1 VPPLKRVANRPTWL
15 LSRVNL
21 RAQALLANAFAAH
34 DVRGY
39 DFRVLAALD
48 QFGPSSQADVGRHTG
63 IDRSDV
69 VATVNALVSR
79 GLARRTPDPVDAR
92 RNVVTITSS
101 GRRML
106 ERLDGAVDEVQEALL
121 APLSSAE
128 RRSFVRLL
136 RKLS

>member
-1 VPPLKRVANRPTWL
+1 VSV
-15 LSRVNL
+15 

-34 DVRGY
+34 GVRGY

-69 VATVNALVSR
+69 VATVNALVSG

-92 RNVVTITSS
+92 RNVITITAS

-106 ERLDGAVDEVQEALL
+106 ERLDVAVDEVQEALL
-121 APLSSAE
+121 SPLDSAE
-128 RRSFVRLL
+128 RRTLVRLL
-136 RKLS
+136 RKLG